1 VLEQAQRQE
10 GYEEK
15 SLREMMA
22 LAEEDGKLPKVRNY
36 ARRRDGE
43 KTSGWE
49 VSREG
54 LGFLNEATL
63 LKLAHHL
70 ETQQMSRGLP
80 NWLASVTLSAFSE
93 DVEKGLYTGKLVQV
107 DHPDANQFVTEAIMS
122 SGLQGSRKE
131 MIEGLLSSLRQK
143 MRESDA
149 KFYLHGSYMSTYEY
163 KTTADVSDRA
173 RRKRKKRKAN

>member
-1 VLEQAQRQE
+1 
-10 GYEEK
+10 
-15 SLREMMA
+15 
-22 LAEEDGKLPKVRNY
+22 
-36 ARRRDGE
+36 
-43 KTSGWE
+43 
-49 VSREG
+49 
-54 LGFLNEATL
+54 
-63 LKLAHHL
+63 
-70 ETQQMSRGLP
+70 MSRGLP

-93 DVEKGLYTGKLVQV
+93 DVEKGLYTVKLVQV